1 MTIRKWNAAQR
12 IGLSA
17 FLLLTLA
24 GVSPGAQYEIKE
36 MTPEVKTALENR
48 RNRFDQLQAFE
59 TQGVLGENN
68 RGYVDVLQHH
78 PEARALAE
86 VENKDRRTIY
96 QTIAQQNNLTDALE
110 TIEKVFAEVQRE
122 KASPGKKIQ
131 REDGRWVTK

>member
-1 MTIRKWNAAQR
+1 MAIRKLSAAQR
-12 IGLSA
+12 IGLST

-36 MTPEVKTALENR
+36 MTPEVKAALENR

-59 TQGVLGENN
+59 AQGVLGENN
-68 RGYVDVLQHH
+68 RGYVEVLQDN
-78 PEARALAE
+78 PEAWALVE
-86 VENKDRRTIY
+86 VENKDRRIIY

-122 KASPGKKIQ
+122 KASPGEKIQ